1 MTPEEIK
8 ALDEAWEKHKD
19 NNEPVGQAS
28 LYYKDNG
35 EYFKYGFDFARAFYL
50 ERGVGEFKNFHEN
63 LCKRFGYGHDEV
75 DWKRDQAS
83 LIEHIAT
90 QISAL
95 KSEKESL
102 KSRWIQADEV
112 YRRENIE
119 KQFAEKDAEIE
130 RLNKIIA
137 DQDETFQVWI
147 KHREQ
152 DKSEIKK
159 LRLAL
164 KYAADKENWSEPDPG
179 CPYWILWDD
188 GNPITWDYFEKV
200 LSAGGGK

>member
-1 MTPEEIK
+1 
-8 ALDEAWEKHKD
+8 
-19 NNEPVGQAS
+19 
-28 LYYKDNG
+28 
-35 EYFKYGFDFARAFYL
+35 L
-50 ERGVGEFKNFHEN
+50 ERGVGEFDVHLCRSTLRNN
-63 LCKRFGYGHDEV
+63 LEGE
-75 DWKRDQAS
+75 DWSDLFEDGWMQAA
-83 LIEHIAT
+83 LWQQKQNAAT
-90 QISAL
+90 IGTL
-95 KSEKESL
+95 KSEL
-102 KSRWIQADEV
+102 KIQD
-112 YRRENIE
+112 
-119 KQFAEKDAEIE
+119 DANQEIE